1 MLSFESVL
9 SVASR
14 RRFGPMS
21 SWLNPRLGWRI
32 LKEIKKYNRLYPLKT
47 ENPYLSLA
55 LNL

>member
-14 RRFGPMS
+14 MRFGPMS
-21 SWLNPRLGWRI
+21 SWIDLQVGWRI

-47 ENPYLSLA
+47 ENPPLSLV
-55 LNL
+55 LNP